1 MPAQQFMPQ
10 PQFIDINSELVRER
24 DTARLQFTQL
34 EERYMIDI
42 EELKVNLLAESER
55 ILQKELTE

>member
-1 MPAQQFMPQ
+1 M
-10 PQFIDINSELVRER
+10 
-24 DTARLQFTQL
+24 QL

-55 ILQKELTE
+55 ILQKELTD